1 MKHNTP
7 LVQHFSQWHFW
18 FDVSLLAA
26 LFVIAHYVPILKI
39 VPLVASLELFSFFS
53 FHLLAKTS
61 RFQLQGF
68 LGGFVSSTA
77 VFVQVLNDKKFA
89 DTSNRDLLQTLLLAV
104 CAMLT
109 ECLFILYFLTSSL
122 PFIYYVPVLTQLLF
136 FAGTVLY
143 VNRFVG
149 SPTQTDTND
158 SSDFDMLIDHPIVWL
173 NVAKLALI
181 ILTLVTVMHF
191 IGNNLG
197 FSQAISTL
205 LVSLFE
211 AHAILA
217 SVVTQWSLDP
227 QNIDLLKLVFVVLL
241 GNTVSKSFLVFKGR
255 HLSKKYLFISLMV
268 SALVLSLAVTF
279 AFSVSLS
286 AQA

>member
-1 MKHNTP
+1 MPHTTP
-7 LVQHFSQWHFW
+7 LSYHFKQRHFW
-18 FDVSLLAA
+18 FDISVLAL
-26 LFVIAHYVPILKI
+26 LFVVAAYVPILKI
-39 VPLVASLELFSFFS
+39 VPLVACLELFSFFS
-53 FHLLAKTS
+53 FHLLAKGG

-89 DTSNRDLLQTLLLAV
+89 ATSSRDLLQTLLLAV

-109 ECLFILYFLTSSL
+109 ECLFILYFLTSEL

-136 FAGTVLY
+136 FAGAVLY
-143 VNRFVG
+143 VNRFAQLPK
-149 SPTQTDTND
+149 SAYEDTGANR
-158 SSDFDMLIDHPIVWL
+158 DFDMLIDHPIVWK

-181 ILTLVTVMHF
+181 ILTLVSVMHF

-197 FSQAISTL
+197 FSRDISTL

-217 SVVTQWSLDP
+217 SVVTEWSLDP
-227 QNIDLLKLVFVVLL
+227 QNIDLLKLVFVVLV
-241 GNTVSKSFLVFKGR
+241 GNTLSKSYLAFKGKN
-255 HLSKKYLFISLMV
+255 LSAKPLFIALMI
-268 SALVLSLAVTF
+268 SALALSVGVTF
-279 AFSVSLS
+279 IGNAFLS
-286 AQA
+286 